1 MVYVRELGELIYEH
15 GIKSTKI
22 NENDEEIVKEIITEK
37 IIITKPLDNVDDDQ
51 VETASVLKISDV
63 MQIGRTE
70 NYVAITVS

>member
-1 MVYVRELGELIYEH
+1 MRELGELIYEH